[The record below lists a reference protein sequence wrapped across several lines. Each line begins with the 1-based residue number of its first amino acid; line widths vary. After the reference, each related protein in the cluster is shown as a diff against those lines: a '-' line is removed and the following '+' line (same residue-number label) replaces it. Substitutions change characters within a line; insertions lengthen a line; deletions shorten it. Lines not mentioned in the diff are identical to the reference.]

1 AERAQAE
8 SLVAERERLEN
19 AVSASREAL
28 LEAFAERFPG
38 DAITSDEAQKAWA
51 VELAA
56 LQEGPE
62 AKALSSSEA
71 TFVKSLRPLLAST
84 RTDGEQ
90 SFDLAPPHG
99 HVWLYLRQ

>member
-1 AERAQAE
+1 
-8 SLVAERERLEN
+8 
-19 AVSASREAL
+19 
-28 LEAFAERFPG
+28 
-38 DAITSDEAQKAWA
+38 
-51 VELAA
+51 

-84 RTDGEQ
+84 RADGEQ